1 MTNASFVPDLKKVQ
15 QTLSNAH
22 SACQQMEVAGLEL
35 QEIIDRLKQNI
46 REQRLRRL
54 KKVSR

>member
-15 QTLSNAH
+15 QTLSHAH

-35 QEIIDRLKQNI
+35 QEVIDRLEQNI

-54 KKVSR
+54 KQASQ